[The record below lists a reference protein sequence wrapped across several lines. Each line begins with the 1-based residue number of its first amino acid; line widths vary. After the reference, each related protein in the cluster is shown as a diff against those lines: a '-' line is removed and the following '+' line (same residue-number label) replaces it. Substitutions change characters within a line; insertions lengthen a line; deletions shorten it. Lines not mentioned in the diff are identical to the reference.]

1 MNTYEHRQDPLN
13 PFQGLVLAIL
23 FIAFVLFLFLM
34 GM

>member
-1 MNTYEHRQDPLN
+1 MNKDSIN

>member
-1 MNTYEHRQDPLN
+1 MSKDNIN